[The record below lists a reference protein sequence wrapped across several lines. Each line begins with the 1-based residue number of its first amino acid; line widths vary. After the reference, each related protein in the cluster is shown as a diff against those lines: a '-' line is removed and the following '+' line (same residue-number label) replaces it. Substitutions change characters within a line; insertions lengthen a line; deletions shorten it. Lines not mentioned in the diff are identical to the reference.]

1 MKLLFSILHH
11 LNFILNNLLNLNKL
25 NILDNNA
32 NEIIILYLHH
42 LNFILNNFIEFK
54 QTQYNSK

>member
-25 NILDNNA
+25 NILANNT
-32 NEIIILYLHH
+32 NEIIILY
-42 LNFILNNFIEFK
+42 FTSFEFHFK
-54 QTQYNSK
+54 